1 MLRGHMFICTLVKEL
16 VQNLFHII
24 WRFKPFWVVEPNI
37 QMNSWIGMDEGE
49 FSEAREDLATLE
61 NDYEEVEEDSIF
73 HEYDYYGEP
82 Y

>member
-1 MLRGHMFICTLVKEL
+1 MLRGHMFIGTLMKEL
-16 VQNLFHII
+16 VQNLFHPI
-24 WRFKPFWVVEPNI
+24 RNQFWTVEPNI